1 MAGKTTL
8 AAAVAATVVVAL
20 LPTSPPVMA
29 EDGRVEIL
37 RGQPP
42 AKAISVSADEGV
54 RGVTVYRGSSNFV
67 AAKAAAA
74 EPVAYIGGE
83 RIRIDRLESVG
94 NWFLDRSGDDLTL
107 VHCYTR
113 QSTMVGG
120 ARRILCTARRF

>member
-1 MAGKTTL
+1 MAASTTL
-8 AAAVAATVVVAL
+8 TAAVAAAL
-20 LPTSPPVMA
+20 LAAALPASPPVLA
-29 EDGRVEIL
+29 QDGRVEIL

-67 AAKAAAA
+67 PAKAATA

-83 RIRIDRLESVG
+83 RIRIDRLEPVG
-94 NWFLDRSGDDLTL
+94 NWFIDRSGDDLTL

-113 QSTMVGG
+113 RSTMVGG

>member
-1 MAGKTTL
+1 QNG
-8 AAAVAATVVVAL
+8 
-20 LPTSPPVMA
+20 
-29 EDGRVEIL
+29 EVEIL

-67 AAKAAAA
+67 PAKTAAAA
-74 EPVAYIGGE
+74 PVAYIGGE
-83 RIRIDRLESVG
+83 RIHIDRLEPVG
-94 NWFLDRSGDDLTL
+94 NWFLVRSGEDLTL

-113 QSTMVGG
+113 RSTMVGG